1 MLDRRS
7 SLRATALGG
16 GGMLLA
22 IYFDPAAE
30 VLGQEGS
37 RAPAGGAAY
46 KPWAFIR
53 FDPNGAVTILSKNP
67 EGGQGAKA
75 HLPMIIADELDVD
88 WKDVTVQQAPLD
100 EQSFGI
106 QRTGGSTATQINW
119 DPLRQCGAAA
129 RQMLVAAA
137 AQAWGVQPGECS
149 TASGRVRHAASN
161 RSLGYGELAAQAAAL
176 PAPDLKTVTVKDPKD
191 YKVIGSSARH
201 HDVPQIRRRE
211 PLYAIDVQTS
221 RMAL

>member
-1 MLDRRS
+1 MDTPMLDRRS
-7 SLRATALGG
+7 FLRATALAG

-22 IYFDPAAE
+22 IYFDPAD

-53 FDPNGAVTILSKNP
+53 FDPNGTVTILGKNP

-106 QRTGGSTATQINW
+106 QRDANQLGTAA
-119 DPLRQCGAAA
+119 PVRRSRAADA
-129 RQMLVAAA
+129 HRRRRADMGHAGD
-137 AQAWGVQPGECS
+137 GVHDGI
-149 TASGRVRHAASN
+149 R
-161 RSLGYGELAAQAAAL
+161 
-176 PAPDLKTVTVKDPKD
+176 
-191 YKVIGSSARH
+191 SSAPCR
-201 HDVPQIRRRE
+201 IRSIARLR
-211 PLYAIDVQTS
+211 
-221 RMAL
+221 